1 MRTGVMLQDIGD
13 LAREDPLWT
22 SPDHPVV
29 CWPLHGEY
37 QADVHHSHPD
47 LEAAVILKGVQETR
61 YADAELECRP
71 GDVWFAASG
80 ERHSHH
86 TSAPVTNICIA
97 FAPDFLGDAMLG
109 DHHWLAIFA
118 QPPARRPKVQVAEQR
133 SNVLS
138 TGWQM
143 YREAATRR
151 PGWEAAIRIHLLQ
164 VLLTLAREWVPNQRP
179 SARPGDLAT
188 LLPAL
193 ETVCTRAKQGQKVS
207 TSEAASACAM
217 SRSHFCR
224 TFRRLMARS
233 FGQFEIQTRLGVA
246 ARLLSA
252 TDRPVKDIAVR
263 TGFHDGSHLHRHF
276 LAHHGLTPRMFRKA
290 IARRRTGR

>member
-1 MRTGVMLQDIGD
+1 MLQDIRD

-37 QADVHHSHPD
+37 QIDVNHSHPD

-61 YADAELECRP
+61 YADAELGCRP

-80 ERHSHH
+80 EIHSHR
-86 TSAPVTNICIA
+86 TRGPVTNICLA

-109 DHHWLAIFA
+109 HRHWLAVFA
-118 QPPARRPKVQVAEQR
+118 QAPGRRPRVTSDEQR
-133 SNVLS
+133 ANVLS

-143 YREAATRR
+143 YREATTQS
-151 PGWEAAIRIHLLQ
+151 PGWEAAVRIHLLQ
-164 VLLTLAREWVPNQRP
+164 VLLTLAREWVPNQHP

-193 ETVCTRAKQGQKVS
+193 ETVCTRAKQGEKVS

-233 FGQFEIQTRLGVA
+233 FGQFEIQSRLAVA
-246 ARLLSA
+246 ARLLTA
-252 TDRPVKDIAVR
+252 TQLPVKEIAVR
-263 TGFHDGSHLHRHF
+263 TGFWDDSHLHHHF
-276 LAHHGLTPRMFRKA
+276 TAQYGTKPRDFRTRKA
-290 IARRRTGR
+290 RHL